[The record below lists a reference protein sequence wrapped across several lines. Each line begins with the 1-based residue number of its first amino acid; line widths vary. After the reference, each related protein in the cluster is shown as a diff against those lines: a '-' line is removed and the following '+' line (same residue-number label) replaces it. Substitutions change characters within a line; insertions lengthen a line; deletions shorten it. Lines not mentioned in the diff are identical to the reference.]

1 MTGTISSRRLVV
13 IDTETTGF
21 GQTDRIVEIAAI
33 TLDPVTWEPMDEYD
47 TLVNPERDI
56 GARHIHGITASMVD
70 TAPTFSEI
78 IAALARRLH
87 GATLVAHN
95 IPFDARMLGYEF
107 DRLSVDFDAGSGL
120 CTYKA
125 TGSKL
130 LTACKRY
137 GIPLDIQH
145 RALADARATAAL
157 AREIFINAEPG
168 SVATTIRNCL
178 QVLNPRTL
186 RRDAIDAGTSE
197 MARIVSHA
205 YYPYSD
211 EALLQYLDALDRV
224 LDDHHI
230 DEEEHAALENIAAA
244 LGISRERRQE
254 AHRSY
259 LASIIAA
266 AKRDGMVTEA
276 EQRIIGQVANALEV
290 SDVNIPDVTK
300 LPAASSLREG
310 MHVCFTGAAVVEGAQ
325 VSKSFLENLA
335 AQAGMQPVASVT
347 KKNCDRLVAADI
359 SSRSTKARNARD
371 YGIPVM
377 KLTDFLA
384 EIGFDQDAGWHQL

>member
-13 IDTETTGF
+13 IDTETTGL

-211 EALLQYLDALDRV
+211 EALLQYLDALDWV

-244 LGISRERRQE
+244 LVFRVN
-254 AHRSY
+254 
-259 LASIIAA
+259 A
-266 AKRDGMVTEA
+266 AKR
-276 EQRIIGQVANALEV
+276 
-290 SDVNIPDVTK
+290 
-300 LPAASSLREG
+300 
-310 MHVCFTGAAVVEGAQ
+310 H
-325 VSKSFLENLA
+325 
-335 AQAGMQPVASVT
+335 
-347 KKNCDRLVAADI
+347 
-359 SSRSTKARNARD
+359 
-371 YGIPVM
+371 
-377 KLTDFLA
+377 TDP
-384 EIGFDQDAGWHQL
+384 I